1 MKHREDLDVLKGFAI
16 LAVVFYHLGI
26 LKSGY
31 LGVDLFLVING
42 FLIIPSVCRHVSD
55 GDFSYWQFLKKR
67 VIRILPLIVIATC
80 CCMAWGFFA
89 MLPDDYENL
98 SEYVIASNVLSGNI
112 MSAISSS
119 NYWAA
124 FNEYKPLM
132 HMWYVGVIFEFYVT
146 FPLIVMFVNRCKRLV
161 VNGVDNYHRGG
172 KLLIT
177 SCLQIHYC

>member
-1 MKHREDLDVLKGFAI
+1 MEHRKDLDVLKGFAI
-16 LAVVFYHLGI
+16 IAVVFYHLGI

-67 VIRILPLIVIATC
+67 VIRILPLIVIATF
-80 CCMAWGFFA
+80 CCMVWGFFS

-112 MSAISSS
+112 MSAISSG
-119 NYWAA
+119 NYWAT

-146 FPLIVMFVNRCKRLV
+146 FPLIVMLVNRCKRLV
-161 VNGVDNYHRGG
+161 VSCVGNCNGGG
-172 KLLIT
+172 KLLIINR
-177 SCLQIHYC
+177 L